1 MKLSI
6 KKYSLIFGFLLA
18 TAPAFAQQILSLDSV
33 LQVIRRNNPMLEQY
47 ELKGKALEAY
57 TEGATAWMAPMA
69 GVGTFMTPYPGQQD
83 VMPDNKG
90 SLMLS
95 LEQRIP
101 NPAMQRANKAW
112 YGSRVAEVEA
122 RQQAIFNEL
131 RAEAKKAYYQWVVLE
146 KKEDV
151 LKESER
157 IMKTMQKLAEIRYP
171 YAQGSLGSIYKAE
184 GRLYEVQNM
193 LEMVEGEIEE
203 KNIRLNTLMALPKDL
218 RYQIDTLLVV
228 LPVSGGEM
236 EGKKVGDIFTRIAI
250 DTSLVAGNR
259 SDIEAMDRSI
269 LSMRLNQRLMR
280 TEGKPEFGLRF
291 DHMSPYSGM
300 MPHQF
305 TLMGMISIPVAPW
318 SARRYKSK
326 VKAMGYEIEAMQLE
340 REAMLN
346 EITGMLEE
354 MQEQLQ
360 RMHHHVRNYRERII
374 PALRKNFQ
382 VTMLAYEE
390 NKEQLPM
397 VIDAWET
404 LNMAQMAYLDQ
415 LQEYY
420 SMLADYERELEL

>member
-6 KKYSLIFGFLLA
+6 KKYSLIIGFLLA
-18 TAPAFAQQILSLDSV
+18 TVTAFAQQTLSLDSV

-47 ELKGKALEAY
+47 ELQGKALEAY
-57 TEGATAWMAPMA
+57 SEGATAWMAPMA

-95 LEQRIP
+95 FEQRIP

-112 YGSRVAEVEA
+112 YGSRIAEVEA
-122 RQQAIFNEL
+122 RQQAIYNEL

-218 RYQIDTLLVV
+218 RYQIDTLMVV
-228 LPVSGGEM
+228 LPVNRSGM
-236 EGKKVGDIFTRIAI
+236 ESENGGDMFTRIAI

-300 MPHQF
+300 MPYQF
-305 TLMGMISIPVAPW
+305 TLMGMVSIPVAPW
-318 SARRYKSK
+318 SARGYKSK

-420 SMLADYERELEL
+420 SMLAEYERELEL